1 MLEHLE
7 KYLRGDVVGEIPDD
21 LQSPRKTLAQVH
33 LQEIALDQP
42 RCELGEM
49 RMQVFDALRVDL
61 GAVGGDVAAPEQEL
75 RQHPHPAA
83 DLQHVAGD
91 CAAPFLFRGRRRT
104 GSGRIRREPGIGT
117 CSYTP
122 PGFRI
127 GIGSSCRLRP
137 GFCPGIGTSCRHR
150 PGFRPSSGISSHPR
164 PGFRIGIG
172 TSSRHRPGFRPGLRS
187 YAPRKRIANLAR
199 DIEVD
204 QEMLSQRLFCPYFT
218 HFRLSVIRNNSRPRT
233 PRS

>member
-1 MLEHLE
+1 
-7 KYLRGDVVGEIPDD
+7 
-21 LQSPRKTLAQVH
+21 
-33 LQEIALDQP
+33 
-42 RCELGEM
+42 M
-49 RMQVFDALRVDL
+49 RMEVPDALRVDL
-61 GAVGGDVAAPEQEL
+61 GAVGGNVAAPEQVL

-104 GSGRIRREPGIGT
+104 GSGRIRREPGIGRYPGT
-117 CSYTP
+117 VP
-122 PGFRI
+122 VPGFRPGS
-127 GIGSSCRLRP
+127 GISSRIRP
-137 GFCPGIGTSCRHR
+137 GFRPGIGTSSRHR

-164 PGFRIGIG
+164 PGFRIG
-172 TSSRHRPGFRPGLRS
+172 TSIRTRPGIRRGPGPRS

-218 HFRLSVIRNNSRPRT
+218 HLRLSVIRNNSRPRT

>member
-1 MLEHLE
+1 
-7 KYLRGDVVGEIPDD
+7 
-21 LQSPRKTLAQVH
+21 
-33 LQEIALDQP
+33 
-42 RCELGEM
+42 M

-137 GFCPGIGTSCRHR
+137 GFCPGIGTS
-150 PGFRPSSGISSHPR
+150 
-164 PGFRIGIG
+164 
-172 TSSRHRPGFRPGLRS
+172 SRHRPGFRPGLRS

>member
-1 MLEHLE
+1 
-7 KYLRGDVVGEIPDD
+7 
-21 LQSPRKTLAQVH
+21 
-33 LQEIALDQP
+33 
-42 RCELGEM
+42 M
-49 RMQVFDALRVDL
+49 RMEVPDALRVDL
-61 GAVGGDVAAPEQEL
+61 GAVGSNVAAPEQVL

-91 CAAPFLFRGRRRT
+91 CAAPFLLRGRRRT

-127 GIGSSCRLRP
+127 GIGSSCRLRQ
-137 GFCPGIGTSCRHR
+137 
-150 PGFRPSSGISSHPR
+150 GFRPSSGISSRIR
-164 PGFRIGIG
+164 PGFC
-172 TSSRHRPGFRPGLRS
+172 PGPRS
-187 YAPRKRIANLAR
+187 FAPRKRIANLAR

-218 HFRLSVIRNNSRPRT
+218 HLRLSVIRNNSRLRT